1 MLCAPTERDLCV
13 VAVPP
18 CASFTVCH
26 SLFMQLYTS
35 MTCCMCL
42 QNVTSAQWLPPRAGF
57 TECLIAAGMA
67 EGSIYIFRVSGCLLL
82 TH

>member
-1 MLCAPTERDLCV
+1 
-13 VAVPP
+13 
-18 CASFTVCH
+18 
-26 SLFMQLYTS
+26 